1 MPKFV
6 LMISIVDHIEYLV
19 SSHECV
25 VIPGLG
31 ALIVR
36 QEPTRF
42 DDNSNYFKKPTNE
55 MSFNAQITHND
66 GLLVNSVA
74 KREQITY
81 EQALTIVESNV
92 SLYKKLL
99 ANGDDVT
106 LGHVG
111 YLKEI
116 NSHIEF
122 VPCIS
127 VDKID
132 PFFGLNSFR
141 FMPLS
146 QSEGDVGNAERIE
159 EQPRI
164 AVGRRNLF
172 ATAFRTAASVVLLAC
187 LTLLLTTPVVNTD
200 DQALAS
206 LEMPK
211 VSFNASNDIWNNAM
225 QQKLSIA
232 KPANVA
238 PKEEGGAQTDTNTT
252 VDQNNCKYHLIV
264 ASLTSAKQA
273 QKYIDEHKDK
283 DTELN
288 LRMYQKRKVFYVY
301 ADKGNDYGNL
311 LSTKKKL
318 SDDYSDAWILY

>member
-19 SSHECV
+19 LSHECV

-36 QEPTRF
+36 HESTRF

-74 KREQITY
+74 KREKITY
-81 EQALTIVESNV
+81 EQALTIVDSNV

-132 PFFGLNSFR
+132 QFFGLNSFR

-146 QSEGDVGNAERIE
+146 QSDDNDADNAERIE
-159 EQPRI
+159 EQPHI

-172 ATAFRTAASVVLLAC
+172 AAAFRTAASVVLLAC
-187 LTLLLTTPVVNTD
+187 LTLLLTTPIVSTD

-211 VSFNASNDIWNNAM
+211 VTFNTGNDIWGNAM
-225 QQKLSIA
+225 QQTLSIA
-232 KPANVA
+232 KPANAA
-238 PKEEGGAQTDTNTT
+238 PKEEGGTQTDKTT
-252 VDQNNCKYHLIV
+252 TAPDNCKYHLIV
-264 ASLTSAKQA
+264 ASLTSMKQA
-273 QKYIDEHKDK
+273 QKYIDEHKDT
-283 DTELN
+283 DLN
-288 LRMYQKRKVFYVY
+288 LRIFQKRRVCYVY
-301 ADKGNDYGNL
+301 ADKGNDYGKL